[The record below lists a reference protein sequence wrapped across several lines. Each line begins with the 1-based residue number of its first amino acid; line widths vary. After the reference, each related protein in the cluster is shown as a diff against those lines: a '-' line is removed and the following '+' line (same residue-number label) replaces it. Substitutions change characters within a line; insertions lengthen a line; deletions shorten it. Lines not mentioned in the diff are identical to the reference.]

1 MKRLNVEDL
10 RRSDQGFTLLEIV
23 IAVTLMVMIA
33 AGLWGVMS
41 TSIRGWVKGTQ
52 YIDTNQRNRNALT
65 MVRKQIA
72 SASSLLIQPD
82 PTVGGVPYPLFNGTE
97 SSFQFLSVNSLLFQD
112 SPGLTLVTYEISE
125 GSNGAY
131 SLVEKESRYLGQVAD
146 QESLATQEK
155 TTSVL
160 DNISSC
166 SFEFYDPG
174 NTETPAE
181 WVKEWSG
188 MDSGRLPVAI
198 SMEMNWRDSRGNTV
212 NRQIVIPIQASVV
225 SSGGRV
231 GNRGM

>member
-1 MKRLNVEDL
+1 MKRLNTEGP
-10 RRSDQGFTLLEIV
+10 RRSDQGFTLLEII

-33 AGLWGVMS
+33 AGLWGVLS
-41 TSIRGWVKGTQ
+41 ISIRGWAKGTQ
-52 YIDTNQRNRNALT
+52 YIDTNQRNRSSMTL
-65 MVRKQIA
+65 VRKQIG
-72 SASSLLIQPD
+72 SAYNLIVQPD

-97 SSFQFLSVNSLLFQD
+97 NSFQFVSVNSLLFQD

-131 SLVEKESRYLGQVAD
+131 SLVEKESRYLGQVPD

-155 TTSVL
+155 ITSVL

-166 SFEFYDPG
+166 SFEYYDPG
-174 NTETPAE
+174 NTETPAQ

-188 MDSGRLPVAI
+188 MDSGRLPVAL

-225 SSGGRV
+225 SSSGRV